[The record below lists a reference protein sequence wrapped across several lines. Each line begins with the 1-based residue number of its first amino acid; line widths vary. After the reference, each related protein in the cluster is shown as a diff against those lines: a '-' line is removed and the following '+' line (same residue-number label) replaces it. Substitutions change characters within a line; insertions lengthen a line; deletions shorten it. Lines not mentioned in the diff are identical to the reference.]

1 MPQFTIKSQK
11 RFKVLEDFDNSVK
24 TQTFDIP
31 DETTQAM
38 VQNPLST
45 ESDKY
50 VSVRRFWQGIIYFLS
65 VSWTFLAKITFQ
77 VAPRFNSTT
86 ASLPLKVNA
95 TKDLVSGQIVTTD
108 IANNATTNAKLAQS
122 TQNSIKSNP
131 TNATNDVQDLQI
143 TANAFVG
150 RVDGLNS
157 GNLTS
162 VPVAKLMKGKVTMV
176 AGEKII
182 FDTRITSNS
191 VATCTP
197 TNVGILSTVPIRADT
212 SIAGQ
217 CKFYNGQVGDNAEI
231 NYQIIF

>member
-1 MPQFTIKSQK
+1 MPQITIKGK
-11 RFKVLEDFDNSVK
+11 KGVRVIEDFETKVE
-24 TQTFDIP
+24 TQTFEIP
-31 DETTQAM
+31 DETTQTM
-38 VQNPLST
+38 IQNPLST

-50 VSVRRFWQGIIYFLS
+50 VSVRRFWQGIVYFLS

-77 VAPRFNSTT
+77 VAPRFSSTT

-95 TKDLVSGQIVTTD
+95 TKDLVSGQITNTD
-108 IANNATTNAKLAQS
+108 IEDNAVTNNKIAQANANT
-122 TQNSIKSNP
+122 IKSNP

-150 RVDGLNS
+150 RLDELNS

-162 VPVAKLMKGKVTMV
+162 VPVAKMLKGKVTMV
-176 AGEKII
+176 AGEII
-182 FDTRITSNS
+182 VFDTRISANS

-197 TNVGILSTVPIRADT
+197 TNVGILSSVQIKADT

-217 CKFYNGQVGDNAEI
+217 CKFYNGQIGDNAEI